1 MEYFGATHKG
11 RIRKDNEDCFHTSD
25 NLFIVADGM
34 GGHRAGEVASRL
46 SVDHFLKYFEEKT
59 GGKKHIAT
67 KSVRRLLADSVSYAN
82 SIVFKE
88 SVSNLDYSGM
98 GTTLTACYAE
108 PGIAHIIHVGDS
120 RAYLIRNNTI
130 DLITSD
136 HTFTGEMYRRGDI
149 TYEDTFDH
157 PRRNYLTNV
166 LGMADKI
173 IPEYHQLKVREGDR
187 LILCSDGLNAMLRDE
202 LILKISGRSDGPEKS
217 VKALIR
223 HANKLGGKD
232 NISVIVIDFY
242 G

>member
-11 RIRKDNEDCFHTSD
+11 RVRQDNEDCFHTGD

-34 GGHRAGEVASRL
+34 GGHKAGEVASRL
-46 SVDHFLKYFEEKT
+46 SVEYFLKYFEEKT
-59 GGKKHIAT
+59 GGKKHIST
-67 KSVRRLLADSVSYAN
+67 KSVRRLLTDSVGYAN

-108 PGIAHIIHVGDS
+108 PVTAHIIHVGDS
-120 RAYLIRNNTI
+120 RAYLIRDNAI
-130 DLITSD
+130 SLITSD
-136 HTFTGEMYRRGDI
+136 HTFAGELYRRGEI
-149 TYEDTFDH
+149 TYEDSFDH

-166 LGMADKI
+166 LGMADRI
-173 IPEYHQLKVREGDR
+173 IPEYHQLKVRESDR

-202 LILKISGRSDGPEKS
+202 LILKISDRSNGPEKS
-217 VKALIR
+217 AKGLIR
-223 HANKLGGKD
+223 QANKLGGKD